1 MAYSTSNIGQT
12 ASHLCT
18 QQRVLWAT
26 IIVVCGAFIYSMWF
40 GMNSDHD
47 NVHPLLTQLI
57 PAGHCTCQTSTS
69 FQCSDCFTCLASSK
83 PLPGNSSSP
92 WEYQYGRDDRNLGL
106 SKAQCKA
113 SFPGLFQDIHRGVE
127 FWKRQGGVTD
137 ESLGAA
143 PLKNGMAQ
151 AIIHDGE
158 LYVVAARAM
167 GKDHRRKIVATLSAM
182 YWLLF
187 TSTNCATTLN
197 IEFIFSVED
206 RVDDVGAVGHPIW
219 VFSRKASEE
228 SVWLMPDFR
237 YWLWGHLSNNIRP
250 YRQAVDHVLAT
261 ESSLPFL
268 EKTKKLIWQGKLSFA
283 PKLRCVLLDTAQNQE
298 WGNVKELDWSKKA
311 NFLSMEDHCKY
322 MFIRHVEGIV
332 ILSFFAFFHTYFIMI
347 DLCTQQVIPIPHH
360 SNIIKHAV
368 QSLSHTNYS
377 ILNTIITFSC
387 HQGPIKTMLRL
398 KGTSPTYHR

>member
-1 MAYSTSNIGQT
+1 
-12 ASHLCT
+12 
-18 QQRVLWAT
+18 
-26 IIVVCGAFIYSMWF
+26 
-40 GMNSDHD
+40 
-47 NVHPLLTQLI
+47 
-57 PAGHCTCQTSTS
+57 
-69 FQCSDCFTCLASSK
+69 
-83 PLPGNSSSP
+83 
-92 WEYQYGRDDRNLGL
+92 
-106 SKAQCKA
+106 
-113 SFPGLFQDIHRGVE
+113 
-127 FWKRQGGVTD
+127 
-137 ESLGAA
+137 
-143 PLKNGMAQ
+143 MAQ